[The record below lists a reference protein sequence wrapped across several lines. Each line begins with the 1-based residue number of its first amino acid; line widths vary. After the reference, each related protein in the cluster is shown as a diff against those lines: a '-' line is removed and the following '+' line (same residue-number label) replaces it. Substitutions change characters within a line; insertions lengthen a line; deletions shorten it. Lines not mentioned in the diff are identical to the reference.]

1 MGDVVGGMTNCFA
14 EAIKNCTKRVLT
26 VHCLA
31 MSRGGLTRGS
41 LSVREAELDRGKYK
55 DVCAMLSEEYFD
67 SCLAHSFGALL
78 NVLRSH
84 HLMLQWLSDECKECE
99 GATDKATA
107 SLEMAERQ
115 LQAMPKL
122 EAPSAPRKRQGGG
135 AQDGADGAVGATE
148 GVEHPPE
155 EAESG
160 TAVARRLSAAAA
172 DEAEVALAYEAK
184 RKAYKAAEAKV
195 IEAQASATDR
205 H

>member
-1 MGDVVGGMTNCFA
+1 VVGGMTNCFA

-99 GATDKATA
+99 GATDREECSCSSNCVFTG
-107 SLEMAERQ
+107 
-115 LQAMPKL
+115 AMPVTMRF
-122 EAPSAPRKRQGGG
+122 AQPRPR
-135 AQDGADGAVGATE
+135 
-148 GVEHPPE
+148 PPCPC
-155 EAESG
+155 
-160 TAVARRLSAAAA
+160 RR
-172 DEAEVALAYEAK
+172 
-184 RKAYKAAEAKV
+184 
-195 IEAQASATDR
+195 
-205 H
+205 

>member
-1 MGDVVGGMTNCFA
+1 MTNCFA

-78 NVLRSH
+78 SVLRSH

-122 EAPSAPRKRQGGG
+122 EAPSAPRKCQGGS
-135 AQDGADGAVGATE
+135 AQDGAAGATE
-148 GVEHPPE
+148 GVEHQPE

-184 RKAYKAAEAKV
+184 RKAYKAAETKV
-195 IEAQASATDR
+195 TEAQASA
-205 H
+205 